1 MGISSFRGMRIY
13 FTCVALVKMALPSK
27 PRCRVRS
34 PALLPLLPAQGSS
47 AGKSTPHWIRP
58 EREDAPRNFQ
68 AQSWGRRGFTWKWD
82 PGERT
87 ATPGSEC
94 SPPRATA
101 LPQIR
106 SASDFSSIATWVWE
120 SSSRSGSDNLW
131 EKFPREFPDRRRFP
145 MRLCKQHFGPAW
157 GAAGRKERALAR
169 GRGPKLCPMSRF
181 LR

>member
-106 SASDFSSIATWVWE
+106 SASDFSSIATWVG
-120 SSSRSGSDNLW
+120 RVRAAAAPTTSGKSFPGNFLTGDVSPCASVNSISDQ
-131 EKFPREFPDRRRFP
+131 PG
-145 MRLCKQHFGPAW
+145 GPQ
-157 GAAGRKERALAR
+157 GGRR
-169 GRGPKLCPMSRF
+169 GRWLGVGVLSSAP
-181 LR
+181 